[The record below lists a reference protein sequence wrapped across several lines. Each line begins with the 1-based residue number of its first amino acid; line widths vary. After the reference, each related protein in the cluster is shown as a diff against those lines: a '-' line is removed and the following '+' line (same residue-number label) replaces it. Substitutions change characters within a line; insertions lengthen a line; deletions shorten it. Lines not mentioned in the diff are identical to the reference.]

1 MKNFNLDRFHEAQD
15 KDYATALSEIRNGR
29 KQSHWIWYIFPQI
42 QGLGFSPTSKYYALS
57 SLKEAKAYVE
67 DSALKVR
74 LHEITAALLDL
85 DTDDASRVMGYPD
98 DMKLLSCMTLFE
110 LAEPDF
116 DLYRRVIERFY
127 GGKRDEKT
135 LEMVSKLEK

>member
-1 MKNFNLDRFHEAQD
+1 MDNFNLSRFHEAQD
-15 KDYATALSEIRNGR
+15 RDYATALSEIRRGR

-67 DSALKVR
+67 DSTLRTR

-85 DTDDASRVMGYPD
+85 DTDDASRVMGHPD

-110 LAEPDF
+110 LAEPDC

-127 GGKRDEKT
+127 RGKRDKNT
-135 LEMVSKLEK
+135 LEMVTKLEK

>member
-15 KDYATALSEIRNGR
+15 RDYAAALSEIRGGR

-42 QGLGFSPTSKYYALS
+42 QGLGFSSTSRYYALS
-57 SLKEAKAYVE
+57 SLEEAKAYIE
-67 DSALKVR
+67 DNVLRAR

-85 DTDDASRVMGYPD
+85 DTDDASKVMGYPD

-110 LAEPDF
+110 LAEPDC
-116 DLYRRVIERFY
+116 DLYKRVIERFY